1 MKHISPEIL
10 KQLRSTL
17 EEQKARLLASKA
29 SVDAENPAM
38 DENRVN
44 DNASPDADASEE
56 VLIIRSEVV
65 GSQLDD
71 SLTRVEAALQH
82 MEDGTYG
89 LDEYGHEIPVERLL
103 ADPTAITLVSQA
115 E

>member
-1 MKHISPEIL
+1 MKHISSETL
-10 KQLRSTL
+10 TKLRSVL

-29 SVDAENPAM
+29 AVEAENPAK
-38 DENRVN
+38 DESRVD

-56 VLIIRSEVV
+56 VLMIRSEVV

-71 SLTRVEAALQH
+71 SLTRVEAALQR
-82 MEDGTYG
+82 MADGTYG

-103 ADPTAITLVSQA
+103 ADPTAVTLVSQA
-115 E
+115 A